1 MSGEFTDVAK
11 SWLLDPAW
19 QKVFKHTVDVFEDY
33 VSYILVSFILQKVR
47 YCLLTKLLH
56 FSISWNFAGGMWSSV
71 FVHTI
76 INNFGNW

>member
-33 VSYILVSFILQKVR
+33 VSYILVSFTLKKVR
-47 YCLLTKLLH
+47 YFLTDNNASFFDFTKIFRLH
-56 FSISWNFAGGMWSSV
+56 V
-71 FVHTI
+71 ERCVCP
-76 INNFGNW
+76 

>member
-33 VSYILVSFILQKVR
+33 VSYILVSFILQKV
-47 YCLLTKLLH
+47 
-56 FSISWNFAGGMWSSV
+56 S
-71 FVHTI
+71 
-76 INNFGNW
+76 

>member
-33 VSYILVSFILQKVR
+33 VSYILVSYSARSQVLFIDKIDSLFDFIEFCRWHVELCVCP
-47 YCLLTKLLH
+47 YDY
-56 FSISWNFAGGMWSSV
+56 
-71 FVHTI
+71 
-76 INNFGNW
+76 